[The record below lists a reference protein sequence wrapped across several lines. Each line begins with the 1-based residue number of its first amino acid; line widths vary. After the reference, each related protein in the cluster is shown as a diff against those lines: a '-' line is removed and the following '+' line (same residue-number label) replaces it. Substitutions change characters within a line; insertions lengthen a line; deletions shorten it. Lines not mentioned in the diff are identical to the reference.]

1 MYVLVQQ
8 VLGLAKKYIGHFLK
22 KRMAIFIFKM
32 RSIAGFRAIKR
43 HLDPG
48 LLSLIDLIENS
59 GQLMRKPPLC
69 KEDILKMG

>member
-8 VLGLAKKYIGHFLK
+8 VLGLAKKDIGHFLK
-22 KRMAIFIFKM
+22 KRMAIFLFKM

-59 GQLMRKPPLC
+59 GQFM
-69 KEDILKMG
+69 ELKVADAETPSV